1 MVNQMLYM
9 TLIIN
14 WQHVGKCEIW
24 FCCQIDICNDEME
37 TLGKDGTEVSRSVYG
52 FIKHLQKPL
61 CCIIMIVYASVH
73 CHHALGFYCQYCK
86 IAFWDKGSITQMPR
100 VFHIHEV

>member
-1 MVNQMLYM
+1 MCDSPNVVKSAITDMVNQMLYM

-37 TLGKDGTEVSRSVYG
+37 TLGRDGTEVSRSAYG
-52 FIKHLQKPL
+52 FIKRSQQTL
-61 CCIIMIVYASVH
+61 CCFIMIVHVTK
-73 CHHALGFYCQYCK
+73 Q
-86 IAFWDKGSITQMPR
+86 
-100 VFHIHEV
+100 FHNA